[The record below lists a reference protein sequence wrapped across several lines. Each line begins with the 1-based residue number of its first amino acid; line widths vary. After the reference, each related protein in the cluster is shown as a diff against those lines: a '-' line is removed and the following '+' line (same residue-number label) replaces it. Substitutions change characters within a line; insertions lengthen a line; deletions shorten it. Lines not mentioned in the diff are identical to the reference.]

1 MRDSKIVLKVT
12 VNKIESLKNSPLTYG
27 NFTGETI
34 CKCMV
39 SEKAKGKIKVTGS
52 DLEKKQLFKS
62 DFNF

>member
-1 MRDSKIVLKVT
+1 MRDGKIVLKVT
-12 VNKIESLKNSPLTYG
+12 VNKIESLKNSPLSYG
-27 NFTGETI
+27 NITEVTI
-34 CKCMV
+34 FKCAV